1 MKSKLLQDKITVSI
15 SLIESVSVDKEM
27 VFSKQIIIF

>member
-1 MKSKLLQDKITVSI
+1 MKSKLLQDKIAVSI
-15 SLIESVSVDKEM
+15 SLIESVSVDIEM